1 MSKINFQPGSLPIQ
15 TLVNEII
22 NVRRGGLDTQPFYQ
36 RGYIW
41 NDDFKSKL
49 ILSITKG
56 YPIGNITIRNLDNA
70 NEKGARKEV
79 VDGQQRLTTI
89 TNFMDDEFEVKGEIA
104 NLIIENNE
112 ELFMEEESKI
122 VKRIYK
128 KYKTGKKVNLKYS
141 AFPEMLKGNFNAFPL
156 AVTSISNADDN
167 QVTEYFRFVQNQERL
182 RAGEILNAMPE
193 SILEKYVEKIED
205 KDKLLRI
212 LNFRDNR
219 MEFEKVFY
227 SIIGLFD
234 RKINFGV
241 TDNVIK
247 SYVGNK
253 NEDLDKETLKLV
265 NQMIDGLNYIIDNED
280 RITINIPMNKRG
292 LKLLLL
298 LLGFNYIDLENI
310 DTSIKN
316 LYKINEKL
324 SAFNSAKKNIVQ
336 ETFLE
341 NTENEIEEF
350 RNIAL
355 ITKGAH
361 PYDRVKERI
370 EILSEKIK

>member
-1 MSKINFQPGSLPIQ
+1 MKKINFQPGSLPIQ
-15 TLVNEII
+15 TLVNEIV

-41 NDDFKSKL
+41 NEDFKSKL

-56 YPIGNITIRNLDNA
+56 YPIGNITIRNLDNP

-89 TNFMDDEFEVKGEIA
+89 TNFIDDEFEVKGEIA
-104 NLIIENNE
+104 RLIIENNE
-112 ELFMEEESKI
+112 ELFIEEDSKI
-122 VKRIYK
+122 VKRIYR
-128 KYKTGKKVNLKYS
+128 KYKNGKKVTLKYS

-156 AVTSISNADDN
+156 AVTSISNADDS

-182 RAGEILNAMPE
+182 KAGEILNAMPE
-193 SILEKYVEKIED
+193 SILEKYVDQISD
-205 KDKLLRI
+205 KDKLLKI

-234 RKINFGV
+234 QKINFGV

-247 SYVGNK
+247 NYVGNK
-253 NEDLDKETLKLV
+253 STDLDGETYKLV
-265 NQMIDGLNYIIDNED
+265 TQMISGINYIIDNAE
-280 RITINIPMNKRG
+280 RISVNVPMNKRG
-292 LKLLLL
+292 LKFLLL
-298 LLGFNYIDLENI
+298 LLGFNYIELENI
-310 DTSIKN
+310 DKTIKK
-316 LYKINEKL
+316 LYKVNEQL
-324 SAFNSAKKNIVQ
+324 SAFNSAKKNIVK
-336 ETFLE
+336 ETFYGYTDE
-341 NTENEIEEF
+341 QIEEF

-370 EILSEKIK
+370 KILSEKIK

>member
-15 TLVNEII
+15 TLVNEI
-22 NVRRGGLDTQPFYQ
+22 NNMRRGGLDTQPFYQ

-41 NDDFKSKL
+41 NDDFKAKL

-56 YPIGNITIRNLDNA
+56 YPIGNITIRNLNNP

-89 TNFMDDEFEVKGEIA
+89 TNFMDDEFEVKGDIA
-104 NLIIENNE
+104 NTIIESNE
-112 ELFMEEESKI
+112 ELFMEEDSK
-122 VKRIYK
+122 VVRRIYK
-128 KYKTGKKVNLKYS
+128 KYKNGKKTSIKYS
-141 AFPEMLKGNFNAFPL
+141 EFPEMLKGNFNAFPL
-156 AVTSISNADDN
+156 AVTSISNADNN

-182 RAGEILNAMPE
+182 KAGEILNAMPE
-193 SILEKYVEKIED
+193 SILEKYVNAISD
-205 KDKLLRI
+205 KDVLLKT

-234 RKINFGV
+234 KKINFGV
-241 TDNVIK
+241 TDNIIK
-247 SYVGNK
+247 NYVGNK
-253 NEDLDKETLKLV
+253 HEDLEAEVCKKVE
-265 NQMIDGLNYIIDNED
+265 QMIDGLNYIITNSEK
-280 RITINIPMNKRG
+280 ITVNVPMNKRG

-298 LLGFNYIDLENI
+298 LLGFNYISLDRI
-310 DTSIKN
+310 DIVIKN
-316 LYKINEKL
+316 LYSINEQL
-324 SAFNSAKKNIVQ
+324 SAFNSAKRNIVN
-336 ETFLE
+336 ETFAGYSE
-341 NTENEIEEF
+341 EEIEQF

-361 PYDRVKERI
+361 PYERVNDRVRI
-370 EILSEKIK
+370 LAEKIK

>member
-1 MSKINFQPGSLPIQ
+1 MKKMNFQPGSLPIQ
-15 TLVNEII
+15 TLVNEIV

-41 NDDFKSKL
+41 SEDFKSKL

-56 YPIGNITIRNLDNA
+56 YPIGNITIRNLDTPNK
-70 NEKGARKEV
+70 KGAGKEV

-89 TNFMDDEFEVKGEIA
+89 TNFIDDEFEVKGEIA
-104 NLIIENNE
+104 RLIIENNE
-112 ELFMEEESKI
+112 ELFIEEDSKI

-128 KYKTGKKVNLKYS
+128 KYKNGKKVTLKYS
-141 AFPEMLKGNFNAFPL
+141 SFPEMLKGNFNAFPL
-156 AVTSISNADDN
+156 AVTSISNADDS

-182 RAGEILNAMPE
+182 KAGEILNAMPE
-193 SILEKYVEKIED
+193 SILEKYLDKISD
-205 KDKLLRI
+205 KDKLLKI
-212 LNFRDNR
+212 LNFKDTR

-234 RKINFGV
+234 KKINFGV

-247 SYVGNK
+247 NYVGNK
-253 NEDLDKETLKLV
+253 STDLDGETYQLV
-265 NQMIDGLNYIIDNED
+265 NQMIQGINYIIDNAEK
-280 RITINIPMNKRG
+280 IIINVPLNKRG

-298 LLGFNYIDLENI
+298 LLGFNFIELENI
-310 DTSIKN
+310 EKTMKK
-316 LYKINEKL
+316 LYKVNEQL
-324 SAFNSAKKNIVQ
+324 SAFNSAKKNIVK
-336 ETFLE
+336 ETFYD
-341 NTENEIEEF
+341 NTEDEIEEF

-370 EILSEKIK
+370 KILSEKIR

>member
-1 MSKINFQPGSLPIQ
+1 MGKINFQPGSFPVQ

-22 NVRRGGLDTQPFYQ
+22 NMRRGGLDTQPFYQ

-49 ILSITKG
+49 ILSMTKG
-56 YPIGNITIRNLDNA
+56 YPIGNITIRNLDIPI
-70 NEKGARKEV
+70 EKGARKEV

-89 TNFMDDEFEVKGEIA
+89 TNFMDDEFEIKGEIA

-112 ELFMEEESKI
+112 ELFIEEESKI
-122 VKRIYK
+122 VKRLYERYK
-128 KYKTGKKVNLKYS
+128 SGKKVILKYS
-141 AFPEMLKGNFNAFPL
+141 TFPEMLKGNFNAFPL

-182 RAGEILNAMPE
+182 KAGEILNAMPE
-193 SILEKYVEKIED
+193 SILEKYVDRIVNKE
-205 KDKLLRI
+205 KLLKI

-234 RKINFGV
+234 QKINFGV

-247 SYVGNK
+247 NYVSNK
-253 NEDLDKETLKLV
+253 SEDLDEKTAKLV
-265 NQMIDGLNYIIDNED
+265 NQMVDGLNYILDNENK
-280 RITINIPMNKRG
+280 ITINVPMNKRG

-298 LLGFNYIDLENI
+298 LLGFNYIDLCNI
-310 DTSIKN
+310 EISIKK

-324 SAFNSAKKNIVQ
+324 SAFNSAKKNIVE
-336 ETFLE
+336 ETFKE
-341 NTENEIEEF
+341 YSEEDIEEF

-361 PYDRVKERI
+361 PYDRVKERVK
-370 EILSEKIK
+370 ILSEKIK